1 MFRIESGTRTI
12 LECRGPDARRFLN
25 GQVTQDV
32 GMVADG
38 LVTLPA
44 CVTDAKGRL
53 QFRVWITALSPECF
67 LIDGPADPEGSL
79 ESRLTRYLIAD
90 DVEFT
95 DRTDDWRIVH
105 FTDDPGTS
113 PDGVLARRSS
123 RFSASGVD
131 WWIPRGFLPTAD
143 LPGTLL
149 EGDALEDHRIRHGI
163 PTEGRELV
171 DGVLPPEAGLDA
183 SDISY
188 SKGCYIGQEVISR
201 IKSAGKVNQRLV
213 RMTLDACVEPA
224 SMEMIDAA
232 GRSAGRITSLSP
244 LAHDGL
250 RHLLAY
256 RKRSAE
262 GELMVCGADG
272 ERHPLHL
279 AD

>member
-1 MFRIESGTRTI
+1 MFRIESGTRII

-25 GQVTQDV
+25 GQITQDV
-32 GMVADG
+32 GMVADNP
-38 LVTLPA
+38 VTLPA

-53 QFRVWITALSPECF
+53 QFRVWITAISPECL
-67 LIDGPADPEGSL
+67 LIDGPADPEGTL
-79 ESRLTRYLIAD
+79 EARLTRYLIAD
-90 DVEFT
+90 DVELT
-95 DRTDDWRIVH
+95 DRSGDWRIIH
-105 FTDDPGTS
+105 FTDDAGPA
-113 PDGVLARRSS
+113 PDRVLLRHST
-123 RFSASGVD
+123 RFSSSGVD
-131 WWIPRGFLPTAD
+131 WWIPRGFVPTAD

-149 EGDALEDHRIRHGI
+149 QDDALEDYRIRHGI
-163 PTEGRELV
+163 PSKDRELA

-213 RMTLDACVEPA
+213 RMMLDAGVEPA

-232 GRSAGRITSLSP
+232 GRPAGRITSLSP
-244 LAHDGL
+244 LVHDGM

-272 ERHPLHL
+272 RSHPLHL